1 MNDAFFKKNENE
13 GFKLFQDFNQ
23 KLKIQDLTRAV
34 EREHYDAS
42 GHTSLNE
49 VVEIEIKK
57 RNLELSKRGEKWIM
71 SNEKFTADTV
81 MIESHKL
88 CSLLLD
94 YQCNGI
100 IPLYVN
106 FFNNDYVVVYNLS
119 KFKSRPEEKTF
130 AIYSNGYQFKQFE
143 RRAFLKL
150 KEGWIYKKENDN
162 YKLVQKG
169 FETFDG

>member
-1 MNDAFFKKNENE
+1 
-13 GFKLFQDFNQ
+13 
-23 KLKIQDLTRAV
+23 
-34 EREHYDAS
+34 
-42 GHTSLNE
+42 
-49 VVEIEIKK
+49 
-57 RNLELSKRGEKWIM
+57 M

-106 FFNNDYVVVYNLS
+106 FFNNEYVVVYNLS

-162 YKLVQKG
+162 YKLIQKG